1 MHEPLQQEEPS
12 RSMNLA
18 SLLLSE
24 PSVQKLISHLEA
36 GCPRRLGQVGE
47 GLRPLLVYA
56 FYQSLQRPLLL
67 LFAEKEP
74 MERTA
79 SLLAEWGLPVS
90 PFPALEP
97 HFGEKAPADSTA
109 LATRLST
116 LWAIR
121 RDRLPIVCATLRSL
135 LQPCPSPSYFSQ
147 QRLLLRLGQEVWR
160 EDFLSF
166 LNGVGYSRSARV
178 EILGEY
184 SQRGAIV
191 DVFTPSSP
199 LPLRFEFEGD
209 ILASI
214 RLFDPSAQ
222 VSEGQV
228 EEALLL
234 PWRAFTIH
242 EEGLAAIRGSLTHQQ
257 KRLRERLRTSEARF
271 LEETIGSD
279 LRLLER
285 GVHFLGEEY
294 YHPFFSP
301 VASLMSHLPSTFLL
315 LSEEEG
321 KLQQAFE
328 ETRRASEMSY
338 HSALDQGEII
348 PYSATAR
355 GNLTARGSVSWEIGA
370 GQIAQFPLLPDWWS
384 LQASLRSFP
393 SLSFSSFGGEVDFP
407 YQALPSYQGQ
417 LSDFLPVMKGWLKE
431 GRRVI
436 LAGKGIARYQD
447 LFRSQDLPVKEMDWV
462 QDLEPGAAY
471 LWKTAPAPGFNLS
484 SIGLTL
490 VSEVELFGWRR
501 KPKSERRYREAKTL
515 SSWEELKPGD
525 LVVHETYGIGR
536 YQGLATLEIDG
547 LSRDYIQIS
556 YADQDK
562 LYVPSD
568 QIYLVAKYL
577 GDNAKLP
584 SLTRLR
590 STDWAR
596 TKRKARRA
604 VAETARQLL
613 ELYAA
618 REVAVPEPFPEVQP
632 WEEDLSMTFAYEET
646 ADQEKAIQDVMG
658 DLQRQKP
665 MDRLICGDV
674 GYGKTEV
681 ALRAAFRAVL
691 SNKQVAFLAPTTIL
705 CQQHFNTFQERLRH
719 FPVQTEMLSRFRS
732 LGEQKEIL
740 KKLIE
745 GRVDILIGTH
755 SLLGKRVQFKDLGL
769 LIIDEEQRFGVLQKE
784 RMRGW
789 KGDLHVLTLSATPI
803 PRTLQMSLL
812 GIREV
817 SMIETAPANRFPV
830 KTYVVEADEGIVRS
844 ALLREIERGGQAFV
858 VHNRI
863 HGLPRLLARLQ
874 SLLPEARI
882 ATAHG
887 RMAEEKLEKTMW
899 EFAQGQFDILLCTS
913 IIESGID
920 LPNVNTLIV
929 SDAQNLGLAQLYQL
943 RGRVGRSDVHA
954 YAYFLYPKHRA
965 LSEESEKRLEAIRD
979 FTNLG
984 AGLRIATRDL
994 EIRGAGNLL
1003 GEEQHGFMI
1012 NVGYQM
1018 YRQMLEDAM
1027 DRLRKGE
1034 AIPVETDEEEIPLV
1048 PHSALE
1054 MEISAYIPSD
1064 YIPDEGSKME
1074 LYERLASL
1082 TKEEELSEVDHQ
1094 LRDRFGPIPL
1104 PLENLLRVSRVRL
1117 LAEQAGIDRVRLDD
1131 RLLVFQIGAEPFFD
1145 PERLVLLARRFPKR
1159 FKVREADFYLRLEE
1173 DDLGNALD
1181 HAEELLR
1188 ILTGQTLNPSK
1199 AVAAVPNQETA

>member
-1 MHEPLQQEEPS
+1 
-12 RSMNLA
+12 MNLA

-24 PSVQKLISHLEA
+24 QGIQKLISRLEE
-36 GCPRRLGQVGE
+36 GRPQRLGQVGE
-47 GLRPLLVYA
+47 GLRPLLIYA
-56 FYQSLQRPLLL
+56 LYQSLKRPLLL
-67 LFAEKEP
+67 LFAEGEP

-79 SLLAEWGLPVS
+79 SLLGEWGLPVC
-90 PFPALEP
+90 PFPALKP
-97 HFGEKAPADSTA
+97 HFGEKAPADSTV

-116 LWAIR
+116 LWALR
-121 RDRLPIVCATLRSL
+121 GDRLPVVCATLRSL
-135 LQPCPSPSYFSQ
+135 LQPCPSASYFNQ
-147 QRLLLRLGQEVWR
+147 QRMSVRLGQEVRR

-166 LNGVGYSRSARV
+166 LNGVGYSRGARV
-178 EILGEY
+178 EVLGEY

-209 ILASI
+209 TLTSI
-214 RLFDPSAQ
+214 RLFDPSTQ

-234 PWRAFTIH
+234 PWRAFSIH
-242 EEGLAAIRGSLTHQQ
+242 QEGLAAIQGNLSRQY

-271 LEETIGSD
+271 LEETVGSD

-301 VASLMSHLPSTFLL
+301 VASLLSHLPSSTLI

-328 ETRRASEMSY
+328 EARRASEMFY
-338 HSALDQGEII
+338 RSALDQGEVV
-348 PYSATAR
+348 PYSTI
-355 GNLTARGSVSWEIGA
+355 TRGSVSWEIGA
-370 GQIAQFPLLPDWWS
+370 GQTVQFPLLPDWWS
-384 LQASLRSFP
+384 LQAGLHSFP

-407 YQALPSYQGQ
+407 CQTLPSYQGQ
-417 LSDFLPVMKGWLKE
+417 FSDFLPIMKGWLKE

-436 LAGKGIARYQD
+436 LAGRGIARYQD
-447 LFRSQDLPVKEMDWV
+447 LFRSQDLPVKEMDWA

-471 LWKTAPAPGFNLS
+471 LWKTAPAPGFTLPS
-484 SIGLTL
+484 MGLTL

-501 KPKSERRYREAKTL
+501 KPKSERRYREAKIL

-536 YQGLATLEIDG
+536 YQGLTTLEIDG

-562 LYVPSD
+562 LYVPSE

-604 VAETARQLL
+604 VAEIARQLL

-618 REVAVPEPFPEVQP
+618 REVASPEPYPEVQP
-632 WEEDLSMTFAYEET
+632 WEEDLSMTFAFEET
-646 ADQEKAIQDVMG
+646 ADQERAIQDVMG

-681 ALRAAFRAVL
+681 ALRAAFRTVL
-691 SNKQVAFLAPTTIL
+691 ANKQVAFLAPTTIL

-719 FPVQTEMLSRFRS
+719 FPVQTEMFSRFRS
-732 LGEQKEIL
+732 IGEQKEIL
-740 KKLIE
+740 QKLLE

-769 LIIDEEQRFGVLQKE
+769 LIVDEEQRFGVLQKE

-863 HGLPRLLARLQ
+863 QGLPRLLARLQ
-874 SLLPEARI
+874 ALLPEARI

-887 RMAEEKLEKTMW
+887 QMAEDRLEKTMW
-899 EFAQGQFDILLCTS
+899 DFAQGRFDILLCTA

-943 RGRVGRSDVHA
+943 RGRVGRSDIHA

-979 FTNLG
+979 FTTLG

-1018 YRQMLEDAM
+1018 YRQMLEEAM
-1027 DRLRKGE
+1027 ERLRKGE
-1034 AIPVETDEEEIPLV
+1034 AIPVETDEEEIPLAL
-1048 PHSALE
+1048 HSVLE
-1054 MEISAYIPSD
+1054 MEVSAYIPSD

-1082 TKEEELSEVDHQ
+1082 TGEEDLSEVDDQ
-1094 LRDRFGPIPL
+1094 LRDRFGTIPL

-1117 LAEQAGIDRVRLDD
+1117 MAEQAGIERVRLDD
-1131 RLLVFQIGAEPFFD
+1131 HLLVFQIGLEPFFD

-1159 FKVREADFYLRLEE
+1159 FKIREADFYLRLEE
-1173 DDLGNALD
+1173 DELENALD

-1188 ILTGQTLNPSK
+1188 VLTGQTPNPLK
-1199 AVAAVPNQETA
+1199 AGAAVSTQEVG

>member
-1 MHEPLQQEEPS
+1 
-12 RSMNLA
+12 MNLA

-24 PSVQKLISHLEA
+24 QGMQKLISRLEA
-36 GCPRRLGQVGE
+36 GRPQRLGQVGE
-47 GLRPLLVYA
+47 GLRPLLIYA

-67 LFAEKEP
+67 LFAENDP

-79 SLLAEWGLPVS
+79 SLLAEWGLSVY
-90 PFPALEP
+90 PFPALKP

-116 LWAIR
+116 LWALR
-121 RDRLPIVCATLRSL
+121 GDRLPVVCATLRSL
-135 LQPCPSPSYFSQ
+135 LQPCPSPSYFNQ
-147 QRLLLRLGQEVWR
+147 QRMAFRLGQEVWR

-166 LNGVGYSRSARV
+166 LNRVGYSRSARV
-178 EILGEY
+178 EVLGEY

-209 ILASI
+209 TLASI
-214 RLFDPSAQ
+214 RLFDPSTQ

-234 PWRAFTIH
+234 PWRAFSIH
-242 EEGLAAIRGSLTHQQ
+242 EEGLAAIQGNLSRQH

-271 LEETIGSD
+271 LEETVGSD

-301 VASLMSHLPSTFLL
+301 VASLLSHLPSSFLI

-328 ETRRASEMSY
+328 EARRASEMSY
-338 HSALDQGEII
+338 RSALDQGEVV
-348 PYSATAR
+348 PYASI
-355 GNLTARGSVSWEIGA
+355 SWEIGA
-370 GQIAQFPLLPDWWS
+370 GQTAEFPLLPDWWS
-384 LQASLRSFP
+384 LQAVFHSFP
-393 SLSFSSFGGEVDFP
+393 SISFSSFGGEVDFP

-436 LAGKGIARYQD
+436 LAGRGIARYQD
-447 LFRSQDLPVKEMDWV
+447 LFRSQDLPVKEMDWA

-471 LWKTAPAPGFNLS
+471 LWKTAPAPGFTLPS
-484 SIGLTL
+484 LELTL
-490 VSEVELFGWRR
+490 VSEMELFGWRR
-501 KPKSERRYREAKTL
+501 KPKSERRYREAKIL

-536 YQGLATLEIDG
+536 YQGLTTLEIDG

-562 LYVPSD
+562 LYVPSE

-577 GDNAKLP
+577 GDNVKLP
-584 SLTRLR
+584 SLSRLR
-590 STDWAR
+590 STDWTR

-604 VAETARQLL
+604 VAEIAHQLL

-618 REVAVPEPFPEVQP
+618 REVAAPLPYPEVQP
-632 WEEDLSMTFAYEET
+632 WEEDLSMTFAFEET
-646 ADQEKAIQDVMG
+646 ADQERAIQDVMR
-658 DLQRQKP
+658 DLERQKP

-681 ALRAAFRAVL
+681 ALRASFRAVL
-691 SNKQVAFLAPTTIL
+691 ANKQVAFLAPTTIL
-705 CQQHFNTFQERLRH
+705 CQQHFTTFQERLRH

-732 LGEQKEIL
+732 SSEQKEIL
-740 KKLIE
+740 QKLVE

-784 RMRGW
+784 RIRKW

-863 HGLPRLLARLQ
+863 HGLPRLYARLQ
-874 SLLPEARI
+874 SLLPDARI
-882 ATAHG
+882 AIAHG
-887 RMAEEKLEKTMW
+887 QMAEDRLEKTMW
-899 EFAQGQFDILLCTS
+899 EFAQGRFDILLCTA

-943 RGRVGRSDVHA
+943 RGRVGRSDIHA

-965 LSEESEKRLEAIRD
+965 LSLESEKRLEAIRD
-979 FTNLG
+979 FTTLG
-984 AGLRIATRDL
+984 AGLLIATRDL

-1018 YRQMLEDAM
+1018 YRQMLEEAM

-1034 AIPVETDEEEIPLV
+1034 VLTVETDEEEIPLV
-1048 PHSALE
+1048 PHSVLE

-1082 TKEEELSEVDHQ
+1082 GRPEVPGEDELGQVDQQ

-1117 LAEQAGIDRVRLDD
+1117 LAEQAGIERVRLDD
-1131 RLLVFQIGAEPFFD
+1131 HLLVFQIGPEPFFD
-1145 PERLVLLARRFPKR
+1145 PERLVLLARRFPRR

-1173 DDLGNALD
+1173 DELGNALD

-1188 ILTGQTLNPSK
+1188 ILTGHKPAPMK
-1199 AVAAVPNQETA
+1199 AGAVVSAQEVG